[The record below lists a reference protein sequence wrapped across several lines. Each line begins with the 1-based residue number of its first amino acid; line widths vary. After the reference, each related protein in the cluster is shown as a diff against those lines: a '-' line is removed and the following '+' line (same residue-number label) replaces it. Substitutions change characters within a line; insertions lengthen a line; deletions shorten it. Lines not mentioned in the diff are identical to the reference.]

1 MIIENLYGSIIKTY
15 FKESS
20 RVNILSGYGSGAFL
34 QHVIEECPRLKID
47 LYLGMTQE
55 GISKSSHDIFQDIT
69 RGNEN
74 INVYYQIEGAPNHM
88 KIYSVFEDEILKKS
102 FVGSA
107 NFTENGFVNNKEILL
122 KSDID
127 FKEVFE
133 TQSINSLICTDID
146 IEKYVNI
153 YRESLSDYEEVD
165 KPQESVTSVGVGDE
179 RFNPGLSKLISMR
192 NKASVKYY
200 KEFDIEVVKSN
211 DENWR
216 FTGINTALYGG
227 VPHITLGNTL
237 YLKKVFPKGA
247 EFTIVTED
255 DKEYKVRTSAKDR
268 NALYFVDINIYEYF
282 RNMLGLEEERPI
294 SSKDLKA
301 IESNQMKFIR
311 LDELRYYTEF
321 Y

>member
-1 MIIENLYGSIIKTY
+1 MIIENLYENIIKAY
-15 FKESS
+15 FKENS
-20 RVNILSGYGSGAFL
+20 RINILSGYGSGTFL
-34 QHVIEECPRLKID
+34 QRVIEECPPLKID
-47 LYLGMTQE
+47 LYLGMTHE
-55 GISKSSHDIFQDIT
+55 GISKSSHDIFQNIT
-69 RGNEN
+69 RENED
-74 INVYYQIEGAPNHM
+74 INVHYQIEGSPNHM
-88 KIYSVFEDEILKKS
+88 KIYSVFEDKALKKS

-133 TQSINSLICTDID
+133 AQSINSLICTDID

-153 YRESLSDYEEVD
+153 YREPLTDYKEIE
-165 KPQESVTSVGVGDE
+165 KPQERITFASTGDE
-179 RFNPGLSKLISMR
+179 SFNPGFRKLISMR
-192 NKASVKYY
+192 NKASVKYF

-211 DENWR
+211 DENWE

-247 EFTIVTED
+247 EFTLVTED
-255 DKEYKVRTSAKDR
+255 DKEYKVRTSAKYR

-282 RNMLGLEEERPI
+282 RDKLGLEEKRPI
-294 SSKDLKA
+294 SSQDLKA